1 MGWLKA
7 LAEEKRKNE
16 LRKQAQGSRTGLTD
30 SKIRA
35 DPLRHIK
42 VPDIQIRDTEPTN
55 PSWTKDIKETS
66 LPATPPSEDTAI
78 QTQHKYAVPNQRLL
92 ANAEQQLEDL
102 RRQLRISYGL
112 DPDGGQLP

>member
-7 LAEEKRKNE
+7 LADEKRKND

-35 DPLRHIK
+35 DPLRNIR
-42 VPDIQIRDTEPTN
+42 VPDIQIRDSARVN

-66 LPATPPSEDTAI
+66 LPATLPQTI
-78 QTQHKYAVPNQRLL
+78 QQFKRS
-92 ANAEQQLEDL
+92 
-102 RRQLRISYGL
+102 ISMLCLINGY
-112 DPDGGQLP
+112 

>member
-7 LAEEKRKNE
+7 LADEKRKND

-30 SKIRA
+30 SKLRA
-35 DPLRHIK
+35 DPLRNIR
-42 VPDIQIRDTEPTN
+42 VPDIQIRDSARVN

-66 LPATPPSEDTAI
+66 DDTAI

-92 ANAEQQLEDL
+92 NNAEQQLEDL
-102 RRQLRISYGL
+102 RRQLRKSYGL
-112 DPDGGQLP
+112 DPEGGRN